1 MMINATTN
9 ASLNINVK
17 QTTQQEVDTS
27 RKEEVKALQD
37 EYQASKEANL
47 TQLLSSVQAIV
58 ENKAGDKS
66 FEVQYQEFQTFL
78 QDIGY
83 DGKPIAELSQSEAAE
98 LVSEDGFFG
107 VSQTSERIANFVI
120 AGSGGDEELLREG
133 RKGILQGFQE
143 AEKMWG
149 GKLPDISYETIDKA
163 VALIDQALID
173 GGFSVLDVEA

>member
-1 MMINATTN
+1 MNVSNN

-47 TQLLSSVQAIV
+47 AQVLSSVQAIV
-58 ENKAGDKS
+58 ENKAGEQS

-107 VSQTSERIANFVI
+107 VAQTSERIANFVI
-120 AGSGGDEELLREG
+120 AGSGGDEHLLREG